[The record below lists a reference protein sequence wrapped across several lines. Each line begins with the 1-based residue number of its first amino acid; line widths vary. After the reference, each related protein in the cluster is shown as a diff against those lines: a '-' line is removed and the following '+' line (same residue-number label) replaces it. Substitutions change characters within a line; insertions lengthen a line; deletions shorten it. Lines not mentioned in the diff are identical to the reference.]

1 MIHSNYYYLV
11 IKLRQVELPILA
23 TLNKGKS
30 LRILHLSDLH
40 LTPKQKNKISDLK
53 ELSSLDPDLTI
64 VTGDFLAH
72 QDSVPAVIDALGGLL
87 QKPGFFVFG
96 SNDYYAP
103 TIKNPISYLFSD
115 SSGSRLGAKLPW
127 LKLQSELVKAGWLNL
142 NQRKLTTSIN
152 GITIEARGTDDAHL
166 KRDDYEAVSGKR
178 NPDAQLS
185 IGVTHAPYARL
196 LNAMHED
203 KLDLIIAGHT
213 HGGQV
218 RLPLPNF
225 LGGSRALTTNCD
237 LPTWRARGLSKV
249 GDQPWLHISAGI
261 GTSPFAPFRLA
272 SPPEATLL
280 TLSEILN

>member
-1 MIHSNYYYLV
+1 MILSAYYCLV
-11 IKLRQVELPILA
+11 IKLRQVELPIFS
-23 TLNKGKS
+23 KGQS

-53 ELSSLDPDLTI
+53 ELSSFDPDLTI

-87 QKPGFFVFG
+87 TKPGFFVFG
-96 SNDYYAP
+96 SNDYFAP
-103 TIKNPISYLFSD
+103 TIKNPISYLFSN
-115 SSGSRLGAKLPW
+115 SSGSRLGRNLPW
-127 LKLQSELVKAGWLNL
+127 LKLQNELVKAGWLNL
-142 NQRKLTTSIN
+142 NQRKLITSIN
-152 GITIEARGTDDAHL
+152 GITVEARGTDDAHL
-166 KRDDYEAVSGKR
+166 KRDNYAAISGKR

-185 IGVTHAPYARL
+185 IGVTHAPYLRL
-196 LNAMHED
+196 LDAMHED
-203 KLDLIIAGHT
+203 NLDLIIAGHT

-218 RLPLPNF
+218 RLPLPSF

-249 GDQPWLHISAGI
+249 ADQPWLHISAGV

-280 TLSEILN
+280 TLTSLE

>member
-1 MIHSNYYYLV
+1 V

-237 LPTWRARGLSKV
+237 LPTWRARGLSKIA
-249 GDQPWLHISAGI
+249 DQPWLHVSAGI
-261 GTSPFAPFRLA
+261 GISPFAPFRLA

>member
-1 MIHSNYYYLV
+1 V

-72 QDSVPAVIDALGGLL
+72 QNSVPAVIDALGGLL

-196 LNAMHED
+196 LKAMHED

-249 GDQPWLHISAGI
+249 GDQPWLHVSAGI

>member
-1 MIHSNYYYLV
+1 M
-11 IKLRQVELPILA
+11 IKLHQIELPIL
-23 TLNKGKS
+23 TNGQS

-53 ELSSLDPDLTI
+53 ELSTLDPDLTI

-72 QDSVPAVIDALGGLL
+72 QDSVPVVIDALAGLL
-87 QKPGFFVFG
+87 TKPGFFVFG

-103 TIKNPISYLFSD
+103 TLKNPFLYLFSN
-115 SSGSRLGAKLPW
+115 SGGSRHGGNLPW
-127 LKLQSELVKAGWLNL
+127 LKLQNELAKAGWLNL
-142 NQRKLTTSIN
+142 NQRKLVTLIN

-166 KRDDYEAVSGKR
+166 KRDNYEAVSGKR

-185 IGVTHAPYARL
+185 IGVTHAPYVRL
-196 LNAMHED
+196 LDAMHKD
-203 KLDLIIAGHT
+203 NLDLIIAGHT

-225 LGGSRALTTNCD
+225 LGGSHALTTNCD

-249 GDQPWLHISAGI
+249 ADQPWLHVSAGV

-272 SPPEATLL
+272 SPPEATLI
-280 TLSEILN
+280 TLVDSN

>member
-1 MIHSNYYYLV
+1 M
-11 IKLRQVELPILA
+11 IKLRQIELPILA

-53 ELSSLDPDLTI
+53 DLSSLNPDLTI

-72 QDSVPAVIDALGGLL
+72 QDSVPVVIDALADLL
-87 QKPGFFVFG
+87 TKPGFFVFG

-103 TIKNPISYLFSD
+103 TPKNPISYLFSN
-115 SSGSRLGAKLPW
+115 SSGSRHGGNLPW
-127 LKLQSELVKAGWLNL
+127 LKLQNELVKAGWLNL
-142 NQRKLTTSIN
+142 NQRKLITSIN
-152 GITIEARGTDDAHL
+152 GITVEARGTDDAHL
-166 KRDDYEAVSGKR
+166 KRDNYEAVSGKR

-185 IGVTHAPYARL
+185 IGVTHAPYVRL
-196 LNAMHED
+196 LDAMHQD
-203 KLDLIIAGHT
+203 NLDLIIAGHT

-249 GDQPWLHISAGI
+249 ADQPWLHVSAGV
-261 GTSPFAPFRLA
+261 GTSPFTPFRLA

-280 TLSEILN
+280 TLVETN

>member
-1 MIHSNYYYLV
+1 M
-11 IKLRQVELPILA
+11 IKLRQVELPIF
-23 TLNKGKS
+23 KQGQS

-53 ELSSLDPDLTI
+53 ELADLDPDLTI
-64 VTGDFLAH
+64 ITGDFLAH

-249 GDQPWLHISAGI
+249 ADQPWLHISAGV

-280 TLSEILN
+280 TLVDSN

>member
-1 MIHSNYYYLV
+1 MILSAYYCLV
-11 IKLRQVELPILA
+11 IKLRQVELPIFS
-23 TLNKGKS
+23 KGQS

-53 ELSSLDPDLTI
+53 ELSSVDPDLTI

-72 QDSVPAVIDALGGLL
+72 QDSVPAVIDALGGLFG
-87 QKPGFFVFG
+87 KPGFFVFG
-96 SNDYYAP
+96 SNDYFAP
-103 TIKNPISYLFSD
+103 TIKNPISYLFSN
-115 SSGSRLGAKLPW
+115 SSGSRLGRNLPW
-127 LKLQSELVKAGWLNL
+127 LKLQNELVKAGWLNL
-142 NQRKLTTSIN
+142 NQRKLITSIN
-152 GITIEARGTDDAHL
+152 GITVEARGTDDAHL
-166 KRDDYEAVSGKR
+166 KRDNYAAISGKR

-185 IGVTHAPYARL
+185 IGVTHAPYMRL
-196 LNAMHED
+196 LDAMHED
-203 KLDLIIAGHT
+203 NLDLIIAGHT

-249 GDQPWLHISAGI
+249 ADQPWLHISAGV

-280 TLSEILN
+280 TLTSL

>member
-1 MIHSNYYYLV
+1 MILSAYYWLV
-11 IKLRQVELPILA
+11 IKLRQVELPIF
-23 TLNKGKS
+23 KQGQS

-53 ELSSLDPDLTI
+53 QLGTLNPDLTI

-72 QDSVPAVIDALGGLL
+72 QDSVPIVIDALSRLL
-87 QKPGFFVFG
+87 AKPGFFVFG

-103 TIKNPISYLFSD
+103 TLKNPISYLFSN
-115 SSGSRLGAKLPW
+115 SSGSRHGGNLPW
-127 LKLQSELVKAGWLNL
+127 LKLQNELGKAGWLNL
-142 NQRKLTTSIN
+142 NQRKLITLIN

-166 KRDDYEAVSGKR
+166 KRDNYEAVSGKR

-185 IGVTHAPYARL
+185 IGVTHAPYVRL
-196 LNAMHED
+196 LDAMHKD
-203 KLDLIIAGHT
+203 NLDLIIAGHT

-249 GDQPWLHISAGI
+249 ADQPWLHVSAGI
-261 GTSPFAPFRLA
+261 GTNPFTPFRLA
-272 SPPEATLL
+272 SPPEATLI
-280 TLSEILN
+280 TLVDSN

>member
-1 MIHSNYYYLV
+1 V

>member
-1 MIHSNYYYLV
+1 MLLSAYNWLV
-11 IKLRQVELPILA
+11 IKLRQVELPIF
-23 TLNKGKS
+23 KQGQS

-40 LTPKQKNKISDLK
+40 LTPKQKNKVSDLK
-53 ELSSLDPDLTI
+53 ELADLDPDLTI

-72 QDSVPAVIDALGGLL
+72 QDSVPIVIDALSRLL
-87 QKPGFFVFG
+87 AKPGFFVFG

-103 TIKNPISYLFSD
+103 TLKNPISYLFSN
-115 SSGSRLGAKLPW
+115 SSGSRHGGNLPW
-127 LKLQSELVKAGWLNL
+127 LKLQNELVKAGWLNL
-142 NQRKLTTSIN
+142 NQRKLITLIN

-166 KRDDYEAVSGKR
+166 KRDNYEAVSGKR

-185 IGVTHAPYARL
+185 IGVTHAPYVRL
-196 LNAMHED
+196 LDAMHKD
-203 KLDLIIAGHT
+203 NLDLIIAGHT

-249 GDQPWLHISAGI
+249 ADQPWLHVSAGI
-261 GTSPFAPFRLA
+261 GTNPFTPFRLA
-272 SPPEATLL
+272 SPPEATLI
-280 TLSEILN
+280 TLVDSN

>member
-1 MIHSNYYYLV
+1 V
-11 IKLRQVELPILA
+11 IKLRQVELPIFT

-40 LTPKQKNKISDLK
+40 LTPKQKNKIADLK
-53 ELSSLDPDLTI
+53 KLSSLDPDLTI

-87 QKPGFFVFG
+87 HKPGFFVFG

-103 TIKNPISYLFSD
+103 TLKNPISYLFSN
-115 SSGSRLGAKLPW
+115 SSGGRRGGNLPW
-127 LKLQSELVKAGWLNL
+127 LKLQNELVKAGWLNL
-142 NQRKLTTSIN
+142 NQRKLVTSIN

-166 KRDDYEAVSGKR
+166 NRDDYEAVSGKK
-178 NPDAQLS
+178 NPDVQLS

-196 LNAMHED
+196 LDAMAQD
-203 KLDLIIAGHT
+203 SLDLIIAGHT

-218 RLPLPNF
+218 RLPLPKF

-249 GDQPWLHISAGI
+249 VDQPWLHISAGV

-280 TLSEILN
+280 TLTSPDGDS

>member
-1 MIHSNYYYLV
+1 M
-11 IKLRQVELPILA
+11 IKLRQIELPIL
-23 TLNKGKS
+23 TSGQS

-72 QDSVPAVIDALGGLL
+72 QDSVPVVIDALAGLL
-87 QKPGFFVFG
+87 TKPGFFVFG

-103 TIKNPISYLFSD
+103 TLKNPISYLFSD
-115 SSGSRLGAKLPW
+115 SSGSRLGGNLPW
-127 LKLQSELVKAGWLNL
+127 LKLQNELVKAGWLNL
-142 NQRKLTTSIN
+142 NQRKLITSIN
-152 GITIEARGTDDAHL
+152 GIAIEARGTDDAHL
-166 KRDDYEAVSGKR
+166 KRDNYEAVSGKR

-185 IGVTHAPYARL
+185 IGVTHAPYLRL
-196 LNAMHED
+196 LDAMHKD
-203 KLDLIIAGHT
+203 NLDLIIAGHT

-249 GDQPWLHISAGI
+249 ADQPWLHVSAGI
-261 GTSPFAPFRLA
+261 GTNPFTPFRLA
-272 SPPEATLL
+272 SPPEATLI
-280 TLSEILN
+280 TLVDSN

>member
-1 MIHSNYYYLV
+1 M
-11 IKLRQVELPILA
+11 IKLHQVELPIF
-23 TLNKGKS
+23 KQGQS

-53 ELSSLDPDLTI
+53 ELGTLNPDLTI

-72 QDSVPAVIDALGGLL
+72 QDSVPVVIDALAGLL
-87 QKPGFFVFG
+87 TKPGFFVFG

-103 TIKNPISYLFSD
+103 TPKNPISYLFSN
-115 SSGSRLGAKLPW
+115 SSGSRHGGNLPW
-127 LKLQSELVKAGWLNL
+127 LKLQNELVKAGWLNL
-142 NQRKLTTSIN
+142 NQRKLITLIN

-166 KRDDYEAVSGKR
+166 KRDNYEAVSGKR

-185 IGVTHAPYARL
+185 IGVTHAPYMRL
-196 LNAMHED
+196 LDAMHKD
-203 KLDLIIAGHT
+203 NLDLIIAGHT

-249 GDQPWLHISAGI
+249 ADQPWLHVSAGI
-261 GTSPFAPFRLA
+261 GTNPFTPFRLA
-272 SPPEATLL
+272 SPPEATLI
-280 TLSEILN
+280 TLVDSN

>member
-1 MIHSNYYYLV
+1 MILSAYYWLV
-11 IKLRQVELPILA
+11 IKLRQVELPIF
-23 TLNKGKS
+23 KDGQS

-53 ELSSLDPDLTI
+53 ELSALDPDLTI

-72 QDSVPAVIDALGGLL
+72 QDSVPVVIDALGELL
-87 QKPGFFVFG
+87 SKPGFFVFG

-103 TIKNPISYLFSD
+103 TLKNPISYLFSD
-115 SSGSRLGAKLPW
+115 SSGSRLGGNLPW
-127 LKLQSELVKAGWLNL
+127 LKLQNELVKAGWLNL
-142 NQRKLTTSIN
+142 NQRKLITSIN
-152 GITIEARGTDDAHL
+152 GITVEARGTDDAHL
-166 KRDDYEAVSGKR
+166 KRDNYEAVSGKR
-178 NPDAQLS
+178 NPEAHLS
-185 IGVTHAPYARL
+185 IGVTHAPYLRL
-196 LNAMHED
+196 LDAMHED
-203 KLDLIIAGHT
+203 NLDLIIAGHT

-218 RLPLPNF
+218 RLPLPKF

-249 GDQPWLHISAGI
+249 ADQPWLHISAGV

-280 TLSEILN
+280 TLT

>member
-1 MIHSNYYYLV
+1 MLLSAYYWLV
-11 IKLRQVELPILA
+11 IKLRQVELPIF
-23 TLNKGKS
+23 KQGQS

-40 LTPKQKNKISDLK
+40 MTPKQKNKVSDLK
-53 ELSSLDPDLTI
+53 ELADLDPDLTI

-72 QDSVPAVIDALGGLL
+72 QDSVPIVIDALSRLL
-87 QKPGFFVFG
+87 AKPGFFVFG

-103 TIKNPISYLFSD
+103 TLKNPISYLFSN
-115 SSGSRLGAKLPW
+115 SSGSRHGGNLPW
-127 LKLQSELVKAGWLNL
+127 LKLQNELVKAGWLNL
-142 NQRKLTTSIN
+142 NQRKLITLIN

-166 KRDDYEAVSGKR
+166 KRDNYEAVSGKR

-185 IGVTHAPYARL
+185 IGVTHAPYVRL
-196 LNAMHED
+196 LDAMHQD
-203 KLDLIIAGHT
+203 NLDLIIAGHT

-249 GDQPWLHISAGI
+249 ADQPWLHVSAGV

-280 TLSEILN
+280 TLA

>member
-72 QDSVPAVIDALGGLL
+72 QNSVPAVIDALGGLL

-196 LNAMHED
+196 LKAMHED

-249 GDQPWLHISAGI
+249 GDQPWLHVSAGI

>member
-1 MIHSNYYYLV
+1 MILSAYYWLV
-11 IKLRQVELPILA
+11 IKLRQVELPIF
-23 TLNKGKS
+23 KQGQS

-40 LTPKQKNKISDLK
+40 MTPKQKNKVSDLK
-53 ELSSLDPDLTI
+53 ELADLDPDLTI

-72 QDSVPAVIDALGGLL
+72 QDSVPVVIDALAGLL
-87 QKPGFFVFG
+87 TKPGFFVFG

-103 TIKNPISYLFSD
+103 TLKNPISYLFSN
-115 SSGSRLGAKLPW
+115 SSGSRHGGNLPW
-127 LKLQSELVKAGWLNL
+127 LKLQNELVKAGWLNL
-142 NQRKLTTSIN
+142 NQRKLITLIN

-166 KRDDYEAVSGKR
+166 KRDNYEAVSGKR

-185 IGVTHAPYARL
+185 IGVTHAPYMRL
-196 LNAMHED
+196 LDAMHQD
-203 KLDLIIAGHT
+203 NLDLIIAGHT

-249 GDQPWLHISAGI
+249 ADQPWLHVSAGV
-261 GTSPFAPFRLA
+261 GTSPFTPFRLA

-280 TLSEILN
+280 TLT

>member
-1 MIHSNYYYLV
+1 V

-40 LTPKQKNKISDLK
+40 LTPKQKNKISDLN

-64 VTGDFLAH
+64 ITGDFLAH

-115 SSGSRLGAKLPW
+115 SSGRRLGAKLPW

-249 GDQPWLHISAGI
+249 ADQPWLHVSAGV
-261 GTSPFAPFRLA
+261 GTNPFTPFRLA

-280 TLSEILN
+280 TLVNPN

>member
-1 MIHSNYYYLV
+1 V

-53 ELSSLDPDLTI
+53 ELNSLDPDLTI

>member
-53 ELSSLDPDLTI
+53 ELNSLDPDLTI

>member
-1 MIHSNYYYLV
+1 V

-249 GDQPWLHISAGI
+249 GDQPWLHVSAGI

>member
-53 ELSSLDPDLTI
+53 ELNSLDPDLTI

-280 TLSEILN
+280 TLA